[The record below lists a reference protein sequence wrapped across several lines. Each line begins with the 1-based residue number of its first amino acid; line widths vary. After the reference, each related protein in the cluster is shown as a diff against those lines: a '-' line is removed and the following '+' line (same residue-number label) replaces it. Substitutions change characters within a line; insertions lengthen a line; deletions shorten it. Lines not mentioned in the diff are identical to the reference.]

1 MTWPGSSGCAPS
13 VHGREMRSAETGV
26 HMELVP
32 GSWFLVPP
40 RWCWR
45 PLTTAS
51 VRDSGCERTE
61 SPVPHCRP
69 RAVRYK
75 TNVALGQGSA
85 GGLWTW
91 RVTPR
96 LTLHTEISN
105 HWSCV
110 CGVGWT
116 LTVRL
121 VLEVSQCF
129 TTSIILFF
137 NWNCFLISHH
147 FVLHH
152 IMKQRRDK
160 LHCTIL

>member
-1 MTWPGSSGCAPS
+1 MTWPGSAGCVPS

-61 SPVPHCRP
+61 SPAPHCRP

-91 RVTPR
+91 REGGSLHGSHFTH
-96 LTLHTEISN
+96 HTEISN
-105 HWSCV
+105 HCWSCV
-110 CGVGWT
+110 CGVRCT

-121 VLEVSQCF
+121 VLEVSQLF
-129 TTSIILFF
+129 TTSIIL
-137 NWNCFLISHH
+137 CYIIS
-147 FVLHH
+147 
-152 IMKQRRDK
+152 
-160 LHCTIL
+160 

>member
-13 VHGREMRSAETGV
+13 VHGSEMRSAETGV

-32 GSWFLVPP
+32 GSY
-40 RWCWR
+40 WCWR
-45 PLTTAS
+45 PLSLSSAS
-51 VRDSGCERTE
+51 VRDSGYERTE
-61 SPVPHCRP
+61 SPVPHCRHW
-69 RAVRYK
+69 AVRYK

-96 LTLHTEISN
+96 VALHTEISN

-110 CGVGWT
+110 CGVGCT

-121 VLEVSQCF
+121 VLEVSQRF

-137 NWNCFLISHH
+137 NWNCFIISHH

-152 IMKQRRDK
+152 IMKQRK
-160 LHCTIL
+160 